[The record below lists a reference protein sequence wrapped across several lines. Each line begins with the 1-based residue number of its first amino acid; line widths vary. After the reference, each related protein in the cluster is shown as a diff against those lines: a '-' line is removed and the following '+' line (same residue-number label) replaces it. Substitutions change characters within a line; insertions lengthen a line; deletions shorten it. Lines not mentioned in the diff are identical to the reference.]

1 MKYNCKIII
10 FYSFRRA
17 KIVFKSK
24 IIRKKDK
31 IFCSKIYIYYWLNFK
46 MTYMVIISLI
56 LTCFFNFELLVLNPT
71 LNNLYLLNEIM

>member
-31 IFCSKIYIYYWLNFK
+31 IFCSKIYINYLLLVEFQND
-46 MTYMVIISLI
+46 IHGNH
-56 LTCFFNFELLVLNPT
+56 FFNF
-71 LNNLYLLNEIM
+71 NLFF